1 MPEKETPS
9 PVILITGAGK
19 GIGRAVAEALAA
31 RARGRAASG
40 TGAAASGVKLLLAA
54 RTPSD
59 LAALQAALQGDGVDC
74 AIAAGD
80 LAERPLQPVEA
91 CLERFGRID
100 ALIHCAGVGRF
111 KDFLEQT
118 PEDLEFTVRT
128 NITATFLLL
137 QRAYAAMKAQA
148 PGEDGMRGQIQ
159 VVTSI
164 AADQPFP
171 QSSTYCMS
179 KYAQRG
185 LLDVMKLYG
194 RQDGIRILEVR
205 PGATYTPMW
214 GEMPPD
220 QVARMMTAEDIAQPM
235 VDALWLSPRA
245 ALEHITL
252 RPLHGDL

>member
-1 MPEKETPS
+1 MTEKQSPP

-19 GIGRAVAEALAA
+19 GIGRAVAETLSS
-31 RARGRAASG
+31 RARSAGKP
-40 TGAAASGVKLLLAA
+40 VQLLLAA
-54 RTPSD
+54 RTAADLEALKVQLDGGGVECDIAACD
-59 LAALQAALQGDGVDC
+59 LAAQ
-74 AIAAGD
+74 
-80 LAERPLQPVEA
+80 PLLPLEA
-91 CLERFGRID
+91 CLTRFGRID

-137 QRAYAAMKAQA
+137 QKTYAAMQAQA
-148 PGEDGMRGQIQ
+148 PRDGLRGQIQ

-164 AADQPFP
+164 AAAQPFP
-171 QSSTYCMS
+171 QSSTYCLS

-185 LLDVMKLYG
+185 LLDVMRLYG

-205 PGATYTPMW
+205 PGATYTPIW

-220 QVARMMTAEDIAQPM
+220 QVARMMTAEDIAEPM
-235 VDALWLSPRA
+235 VEALWSSSRA
-245 ALEHITL
+245 ALELITV

>member
-1 MPEKETPS
+1 MPEKESPP
-9 PVILITGAGK
+9 PVILVTGAGK
-19 GIGRAVAEALAA
+19 GIGRAVAETLSS
-31 RARGRAASG
+31 RARSDGKPLR
-40 TGAAASGVKLLLAA
+40 LLLAA
-54 RTPSD
+54 RTRAD
-59 LAALQAALQGDGVDC
+59 LEALAAQLQGDLVDC

-80 LAERPLQPVEA
+80 LAEQPLRPLEA
-91 CLERFGRID
+91 CLARHGRVD
-100 ALIHCAGVGRF
+100 ALVHCAGVGRF

-137 QRAYAAMKAQA
+137 QKAYAAMKAQA
-148 PGEDGMRGQIQ
+148 PRDGLRGQIQ

-164 AADQPFP
+164 AAEQPFP
-171 QSSTYCMS
+171 QSSTYCLS

-205 PGATYTPMW
+205 PGAAYTPMW

-235 VDALWLSPRA
+235 VDALALSARA
-245 ALEHITL
+245 SIENMTL

>member
-1 MPEKETPS
+1 MRVPHLQ
-9 PVILITGAGK
+9 PVA
-19 GIGRAVAEALAA
+19 ALAA
-31 RARGRAASG
+31 
-40 TGAAASGVKLLLAA
+40 
-54 RTPSD
+54 
-59 LAALQAALQGDGVDC
+59 QLQGDFVEC
-74 AIAAGD
+74 TVAAGD
-80 LAERPLQPVEA
+80 LAEQPLRPLEA
-91 CLERFGRID
+91 CLGRFGRID
-100 ALIHCAGVGRF
+100 ALVHCAGVGRF

-137 QRAYAAMKAQA
+137 QKAYAAMKAQA
-148 PGEDGMRGQIQ
+148 PRDGMRGQIQ

-164 AADQPFP
+164 AAEQPFA
-171 QSSTYCMS
+171 QSSTYCLS

-205 PGATYTPMW
+205 PGAAYTPMW

-235 VDALWLSPRA
+235 IDALALSARA
-245 ALEHITL
+245 SIENITL

>member
-1 MPEKETPS
+1 MAEKQSAPS
-9 PVILITGAGK
+9 VVLVTGAGK
-19 GIGRAVAEALAA
+19 GIGRAVAEGLAA
-31 RARGRAASG
+31 RARATR
-40 TGAAASGVKLLLAA
+40 TPVRLLLAA
-54 RTPSD
+54 RTQAD
-59 LAALQAALQGDGVDC
+59 LDALAARLQGDFVEC
-74 AIAAGD
+74 AVAAGD
-80 LAERPLQPVEA
+80 LAEQPLRPLEA
-91 CLERFGRID
+91 CLARFGRLD
-100 ALIHCAGVGRF
+100 ALVHCAGVGRF

-137 QRAYAAMKAQA
+137 QKAYAAMKAQV
-148 PGEDGMRGQIQ
+148 PQGGMRGQIQ

-164 AADQPFP
+164 AAEQPFA
-171 QSSTYCMS
+171 QSSTYCLS

-205 PGATYTPMW
+205 PGAAYTPMW

-220 QVARMMTAEDIAQPM
+220 QVARMMTAEDVAQPM
-235 VDALWLSPRA
+235 VDALALSSRA
-245 ALEHITL
+245 ALETITI

>member
-1 MPEKETPS
+1 MPEKQNPS
-9 PVILITGAGK
+9 SVVLITGAGK
-19 GIGRAVAEALAA
+19 GIGRAVAETLSS
-31 RARGRAASG
+31 RARSG
-40 TGAAASGVKLLLAA
+40 GKPARLLLAA
-54 RTPSD
+54 RTASD
-59 LAALQAALQGDGVDC
+59 LESLKPRLEGVGVEC
-74 AIAAGD
+74 GIAACD
-80 LAERPLQPVEA
+80 LAEQPLLPVEA

-118 PEDLEFTVRT
+118 ADDLEFTVRT

-148 PGEDGMRGQIQ
+148 PGEGGLRGQIQ

-164 AADQPFP
+164 AAEQPFA
-171 QSSTYCMS
+171 QSSTYCLS

-205 PGATYTPMW
+205 PGAAYTPMW

-235 VDALWLSPRA
+235 VDALALPARA
-245 ALEHITL
+245 SIENITL